1 MADLTAV
8 KDDQRQNGELVA
20 VALAAVKVFKGALLT
35 FNASG
40 FADVGDANERFA
52 GVAVE
57 TVDNSG
63 GAAGAKVVRVWR
75 RGVVSVGCSGATQA
89 TVGSLAY
96 VSDDQTVTFTGGAGA
111 IPIGTVVGF
120 VSATEVRVDINVTA
134 PAFATPA
141 S

>member
-1 MADLTAV
+1 MADLTAP

-20 VALAAVKVFKGALLT
+20 VKLAAVKVYKGALLT
-35 FNASG
+35 FNSDG
-40 FADVGDANERFA
+40 YADVGDSNERFA
-52 GVAVE
+52 GVAAE

-63 GAAGAKVVRVWR
+63 GAAGDKEVRVWR
-75 RGVVSVGCSGATQA
+75 RGVVSVGCSAATQA
-89 TVGSLAY
+89 DVGKLAY
-96 VSDDQTVTFTGGAGA
+96 VSDDQTVTFTPSAGA

-134 PAFATPA
+134 PQYATPA